1 MKTLAKF
8 DSGER
13 IEPSI
18 YLSDGSR
25 PLDKEAGGWGGGRSQ
40 NNFFSALRALVWSKN
55 KGGGGRA
62 LRASP
67 LDPPLYDSPTVPE
80 QVFII

>member
-1 MKTLAKF
+1 MQTLAKF

-25 PLDKEAGGWGGGRSQ
+25 PLDKEAGGWAVSKQ
-40 NNFFSALRALVWSKN
+40 FFFGLSLV
-55 KGGGGRA
+55 
-62 LRASP
+62 
-67 LDPPLYDSPTVPE
+67 
-80 QVFII
+80 